1 MTDAQVEQ
9 KPKRVVWITGGKGG
23 TGKST
28 FARGLLDTLLTAKIG
43 VAALDGDHDN
53 AQLFRHYKS
62 TDVGVTRIGIKERDG
77 VDKVITEMEE
87 VGTDVILIDVPAG
100 GGQLLLGLEEE
111 IGFLSAMAEIGYQ
124 LTMVTVLSRIK
135 DSVNQ
140 LKLAMDIT
148 EGFGVRH
155 VAVRNL
161 YYGEANKFRFLDRS
175 KTKQR
180 LEANGG
186 VVIDMRDLYEDTY
199 ERIDDLDLPFF
210 RAVDNDSPL
219 SRPDARRVKQWLTHM
234 EQQVKFYWGAARAM
248 SQEQNSGI
256 EIVIAKGRLLIS
268 YSGISQLS
276 SSFRCFSLAGS

>member
-28 FARGLLDTLLTAKIG
+28 FARGLLDTLLTAKVG

-53 AQLFRHYKS
+53 SQLFRHYKS
-62 TDVGVTRIGIKERDG
+62 TAVGVTRIGIKERDG
-77 VDKVITEMEE
+77 GDEVITEMEE

-111 IGFLSAMAEIGYQ
+111 IGFLSAMAEVGYQ

-148 EGFGVRH
+148 EGFGVQH

-161 YYGEANKFRFLDRS
+161 YYGEAEKFRFLERS

-180 LEANGG
+180 LEQNGG

-199 ERIDDLDLPFF
+199 ERIDDLDLPFS

-234 EQQVKFYWGAARAM
+234 EQQVKATG
-248 SQEQNSGI
+248 G
-256 EIVIAKGRLLIS
+256 LL
-268 YSGISQLS
+268 GL
-276 SSFRCFSLAGS
+276 